1 MTGNDRLAQ
10 YCNRIA
16 LGAVPAPDFA
26 GLQAIQAAHRQA
38 IPFEN
43 LDIMLGKP
51 IAIDSEAHN
60 TSPSWIIFDSTFRHH
75 YPMGPLLPIPL
86 FLHSRAVQETVIK
99 AKDLEELA
107 AKTGLPEQNLS
118 ATLERFNEHA
128 AHGHDPDFGRGAS
141 EYDRYYGDPR
151 VSPNPTLAP
160 IKKPP
165 YFAMLLHTGDIGT
178 KSEVYHERRSRRR
191 L

>member
-1 MTGNDRLAQ
+1 
-10 YCNRIA
+10 
-16 LGAVPAPDFA
+16 
-26 GLQAIQAAHRQA
+26 
-38 IPFEN
+38 
-43 LDIMLGKP
+43 
-51 IAIDSEAHN
+51 
-60 TSPSWIIFDSTFRHH
+60 
-75 YPMGPLLPIPL
+75 MGPLLPIPL

-178 KSEVYHERRSRRR
+178 NGGLATNEHAQVLNQAGTPVAGLYAAGNCSASVMGHCYPAAGGTLGPALTFGFIAARHALGTTEDCD
-191 L
+191 